1 MNRETIKKAAKEAVQ
16 NHFQCN
22 GEYPCEERDYCEF
35 CNGHNSAFDC
45 NEDCGADDFNEG
57 FIAGA
62 DWRINSV
69 WHDVQKELPAP
80 DKTVIA
86 EYIIDGERD
95 YCFTHRSESPRVSVD
110 KHGFCFYIRGAE
122 IIRWAYLE
130 DLLPD
135 RKEVQL

>member
-1 MNRETIKKAAKEAVQ
+1 MNRETIEKAIDTRLDEPDNQWDGIFNSGYSRGFKE
-16 NHFQCN
+16 
-22 GEYPCEERDYCEF
+22 
-35 CNGHNSAFDC
+35 
-45 NEDCGADDFNEG
+45 GAE
-57 FIAGA
+57 
-62 DWRINSV
+62 WRINSV

-80 DKTVIA
+80 DETVIA
-86 EYIIDGERD
+86 EYIIDGEKD

-135 RKEVQL
+135 RKEVQP

>member
-1 MNRETIKKAAKEAVQ
+1 MMNRETIEKAAQSWAK
-16 NHFQCN
+16 
-22 GEYPCEERDYCEF
+22 GEITKSRIERAER
-35 CNGHNSAFDC
+35 AFKV
-45 NEDCGADDFNEG
+45 
-57 FIAGA
+57 GA

-122 IIRWAYLE
+122 ITRWAYVS

-135 RKEVQL
+135 RKEVQP

>member
-1 MNRETIKKAAKEAVQ
+1 MNRETIEKEIDSRLDEPDNQWDGIFNSGYSRGFKEGAV
-16 NHFQCN
+16 
-22 GEYPCEERDYCEF
+22 
-35 CNGHNSAFDC
+35 
-45 NEDCGADDFNEG
+45 
-57 FIAGA
+57 
-62 DWRINSV
+62 WRINSV

-95 YCFTHRSESPRVSVD
+95 CCFTHRSESPRVSVD

-122 IIRWAYLE
+122 IIRWAYVS

-135 RKEVQL
+135 RKEVQP

>member
-1 MNRETIKKAAKEAVQ
+1 MNRETIEKAAASLLE
-16 NHFQCN
+16 NSGFH
-22 GEYPCEERDYCEF
+22 GEEKDLVELGFR
-35 CNGHNSAFDC
+35 H
-45 NEDCGADDFNEG
+45 GAN
-57 FIAGA
+57 
-62 DWRINSV
+62 WRINSV

-135 RKEVQL
+135 RKEVQP

>member
-1 MNRETIKKAAKEAVQ
+1 MTDEAIKQAAEIIFNQREFTEEQKMLQMIAFFSGAK
-16 NHFQCN
+16 
-22 GEYPCEERDYCEF
+22 
-35 CNGHNSAFDC
+35 
-45 NEDCGADDFNEG
+45 
-57 FIAGA
+57 
-62 DWRINSV
+62 WRIKHV

-86 EYIIDGERD
+86 EYIIDGEKD

-122 IIRWAYLE
+122 IIRWAYVS

-135 RKEVQL
+135 RKEVQP

>member
-1 MNRETIKKAAKEAVQ
+1 MESISKK
-16 NHFQCN
+16 
-22 GEYPCEERDYCEF
+22 
-35 CNGHNSAFDC
+35 
-45 NEDCGADDFNEG
+45 EG

-80 DKTVIA
+80 DKTVIV

-95 YCFTHRSESPRVSVD
+95 CCFTHRSESPRVSVD
-110 KHGFCFYIRGAE
+110 KHGFSFYVRGAE

-135 RKEVQL
+135 RKEVQP

>member
-1 MNRETIKKAAKEAVQ
+1 MNRETIEKVADDYSVDIMPAYSDGY
-16 NHFQCN
+16 F
-22 GEYPCEERDYCEF
+22 ERYQIAD
-35 CNGHNSAFDC
+35 AF
-45 NEDCGADDFNEG
+45 ECGAN
-57 FIAGA
+57 
-62 DWRINSV
+62 WRINSV

-86 EYIIDGERD
+86 EYIIDGEKD

>member
-1 MNRETIKKAAKEAVQ
+1 MNRETIEKAADDYALGTVQ
-16 NHFQCN
+16 MDVEWGGRIDRSMCSVSKSSFV
-22 GEYPCEERDYCEF
+22 
-35 CNGHNSAFDC
+35 
-45 NEDCGADDFNEG
+45 
-57 FIAGA
+57 AGA
-62 DWRINSV
+62 DWRIKHV

-135 RKEVQL
+135 RKEVQP

>member
-1 MNRETIKKAAKEAVQ
+1 MTDEAIKQAAEIIFNQREFTEEQKMLQMIAFFSGAK
-16 NHFQCN
+16 
-22 GEYPCEERDYCEF
+22 
-35 CNGHNSAFDC
+35 
-45 NEDCGADDFNEG
+45 
-57 FIAGA
+57 
-62 DWRINSV
+62 WRINSV

-86 EYIIDGERD
+86 EYIIDGEKD

-122 IIRWAYLE
+122 ITRWAYLD

-135 RKEVQL
+135 RKEEAE

>member
-1 MNRETIKKAAKEAVQ
+1 MNRETIEKAAQSWAK
-16 NHFQCN
+16 
-22 GEYPCEERDYCEF
+22 GEITKSRIERAERVF
-35 CNGHNSAFDC
+35 KV
-45 NEDCGADDFNEG
+45 GAE
-57 FIAGA
+57 
-62 DWRINSV
+62 WRINSV

-86 EYIIDGERD
+86 EYII
-95 YCFTHRSESPRVSVD
+95 SVD

-135 RKEVQL
+135 RKEVQP

>member
-1 MNRETIKKAAKEAVQ
+1 MNRETIEKAA
-16 NHFQCN
+16 N
-22 GEYPCEERDYCEF
+22 EYAYKQSPDAGVRYDISY
-35 CNGHNSAFDC
+35 
-45 NEDCGADDFNEG
+45 G

-62 DWRINSV
+62 VWRINSV

-95 YCFTHRSESPRVSVD
+95 CCFTHRSESPRVSVD
-110 KHGFCFYIRGAE
+110 KHGFSFYVRGAE
-122 IIRWAYLE
+122 IIRWAYVE

-135 RKEVQL
+135 RKEVHP